1 MPNKKNYTKAEVLA
15 LCASYMSEAKVDYV
29 QKAADFAERAHIEQI
44 RKSGEPYFVH
54 PVQVAGILAELKMDP
69 DTVITGFLH
78 DVVEDT
84 GISLDDI
91 AYFFSP
97 TIATLVDGVTKLGK
111 FKYKSH
117 EEQLAENHRKML
129 LAMANDLRVIMV
141 KLADRLHNM
150 RTLKWHKP
158 EKQVIISTETLE
170 IYAPLADRLGI
181 NQIKWELEDTALR
194 YMDPESY
201 YSIVQLVDSKRDE
214 RAEFIQTTIDELE
227 SQVEGA
233 ITGKFE
239 IYGRPKHIYSI
250 YRKMKDQGKEFDQI
264 FDLQAIRVL
273 VESVRDC
280 YAVLGIVHTNWK
292 PLPGRFKDYIAV
304 PKANMYQSI
313 HTTVVGKQPSPVEVQ
328 IRTYEMHEVAEYG
341 VAAHWAYKM
350 GNHEKV
356 EASPLDAQLDWF
368 NQIAELQDESKDAT
382 DFMESVK
389 EDIFQDNV
397 YVFTPTGDVTEL
409 PAGSY
414 PLDFAYSIHSE
425 VGNKTIGAK
434 VNGKIE
440 PLNYQLKN
448 GDIVEILTSPNS
460 AGPSRDWVNLVKT
473 SRARNRIKRFFKLQD
488 RDQAVEQGRH
498 ALEETLDNL
507 GFKLKDVY
515 KKEDISKTLDRFNF
529 STEED
534 LFAAIG
540 FGELSSTAVANR
552 LTERERRLRAAEKNR
567 ESVEETLKESGEQKK
582 LSKTQKQSSHVRR
595 KASKS
600 SSGVIVEGLDSL
612 LVRLAHC
619 CNPVP
624 GDDIVGYI
632 TKGRGVSVHRRDCKN
647 VQVPE
652 DQQDRLIPVEWE
664 DANKNVDNQYEV
676 EIVVEGE
683 DRSGFLNEVLQIITP
698 IAGSVTNINGN
709 VNHDDNSVK
718 VRLRFVI
725 QNVNQLDKV
734 IDRVKNI
741 PDVYT
746 VTRAKE

>member
-1 MPNKKNYTKAEVLA
+1 MPKKKNYTKQEVLD
-15 LCASYMSEAKVDYV
+15 LCARYMTESKVAYV
-29 QKAADFAERAHIEQI
+29 SKAADFAERAHRDQI

-54 PVQVAGILAELKMDP
+54 PVQVASILAELKMDP

-84 GISLDDI
+84 GMTLDDI

-141 KLADRLHNM
+141 KLADRLHNL
-150 RTLKWHKP
+150 RTLKWHRP
-158 EKQVIISTETLE
+158 EKQVSIATETLE
-170 IYAPLADRLGI
+170 IYAPLADRLGM
-181 NQIKWELEDTALR
+181 NQIKWELEDTSLR

-201 YSIVQLVDSKRDE
+201 YSIVQLVDAKRDE
-214 RAEFIQTTIDELE
+214 RAQFIQQTIEELQT
-227 SQVEGA
+227 QVEA
-233 ITGKFE
+233 SITGKFE

-264 FDLQAIRVL
+264 YDLQAIRVL
-273 VESVRDC
+273 VETVRDC

-292 PLPGRFKDYIAV
+292 PLPGRFKDYIAM

-313 HTTVVGKQPSPVEVQ
+313 HTTVVGNQPSPVEVQ

-368 NQIAELQDESKDAT
+368 NQIAELQDDSKDAT

-425 VGNKTIGAK
+425 VGNKTIGVK

-488 RDQAVEQGRH
+488 RDQAMEQGKH
-498 ALEETLDNL
+498 ALEETLENM
-507 GFKLKDVY
+507 GYKLKEVY
-515 KKEDISKTLDRFNF
+515 KKDDVAKTLDRFNF

-552 LTERERRLRAAEKNR
+552 LTERDRRLKAAEKNR
-567 ESVEETLKESGEQKK
+567 ESVEDTLKESEEQKK
-582 LSKTQKQSSHVRR
+582 LQKNKKTSSHVRR

-647 VQVPE
+647 VQVSADE
-652 DQQDRLIPVEWE
+652 QDRLIPVEWE
-664 DANKNVDNQYEV
+664 DGPKNTENNYEV

-683 DRSGFLNEVLQIITP
+683 DRSGFLNEILQVITP
-698 IAGSVTNINGN
+698 IAGSVTNIIGN

-718 VRLRFVI
+718 VRLRFII
-725 QNVNQLDKV
+725 QNVNQLDKI
-734 IDRVKNI
+734 IDRVRSI
-741 PDVYT
+741 PDVY
-746 VTRAKE
+746 VVYRAKE